1 MKKIVIGMTG
11 ASGVILGVRL
21 LEVLSSAEDV
31 QTHLVMS
38 RWCSETLQHETD
50 WTAERVAALADFVYD
65 ENDLAA
71 AISSGSFQHDGMV
84 IVPCTMKTLA
94 SVACGFSHNLI
105 ARAADV
111 ALKERRNLI
120 LVPRESP
127 LSAVHLRNMLTL
139 AELGVCIL
147 PPMLSFYQKPDGLSD
162 AVDHIV
168 GRILDQLG
176 IEHSLSKRWQ

>member
-1 MKKIVIGMTG
+1 MKKIVVGMTG

-21 LEVLSSAEDV
+21 LEVLSALDV
-31 QTHLVMS
+31 ETHLVMS
-38 RWCSETLQHETD
+38 RWCSETLQLETD
-50 WTAERVAALADFVYD
+50 WTPQRVAALADYVYD

-71 AISSGSFQHDGMV
+71 AISSGSFLHDGMV

-120 LVPRESP
+120 IVPRESP
-127 LSAVHLRNMLTL
+127 LSAIHLKNMLTL

-147 PPMLSFYQKPDGLSD
+147 PPMMSFYQKPDGLAD
-162 AVDHIV
+162 AVDHVV

-176 IEHSLSKRWQ
+176 IEHDLLRRWQ